1 MKFKNATLFIFT
13 LSLLTFVKVDNIY
26 AQQGILS
33 EVSVL
38 YLEKLVATA
47 KANYPHIRTLNSQ
60 INIAKSDVNIAKISW
75 LDPLSFEYVSRS
87 NNGNTGTT
95 LVPSVKTTDVLNGYQ
110 IGMTFN
116 PGIFFTKPSVV
127 KRAKEQVRLAESN
140 QDEYF
145 LSLETLVKTRYF
157 TYLQY
162 QKSLV
167 PVNNAYNDA
176 ESNLSAIKLRYQKGE
191 ATFLDFNA
199 ASNAYSQAF
208 QTKLQIEA
216 SYLSA
221 KVALEELTV
230 KRLEDIK

>member
-1 MKFKNATLFIFT
+1 MKLKKTTLFIFT
-13 LSLLTFVKVDNIY
+13 LSLLAFLKVDAQY

-33 EVSVL
+33 DVSAL

-47 KANYPHIRTLNSQ
+47 KANYPRVKAVNSQ
-60 INIAKSDVNIAKISW
+60 INIAKSDVTIAKISW
-75 LDPLSFEYVSRS
+75 LDPVSFEYVSRS

-95 LVPSVKTTDVLNGYQ
+95 LVPSVRTTDVLNGYQ
-110 IGMTFN
+110 IGFTFN
-116 PGIFFTKPSVV
+116 PGIFFTKPSTVR
-127 KRAKEQVRLAESN
+127 RAKEQVRLAESN

-145 LSLETLVKTRYF
+145 LTLETLVKTRYF

-167 PVNNAYNDA
+167 PVNNAYTDA
-176 ESNLSAIKLRYQKGE
+176 ESNLSTIKLRYQKGE

-216 SYLSA
+216 NYLSA